1 MSNKLRKFKS
11 DNYLIAFYEAECFL
25 NISKMIK
32 EKTYL
37 KTFTQKEIDQSIN
50 FQYGTHVNH
59 SYAFELYLKCL
70 MIIETGE
77 YAEGHELLELFKSL
91 NNNTKKNIENYFNS
105 NYAFIRRNM
114 TYFGI
119 FEKPSIYEL
128 LEEANKAFIDFRYL
142 FSRTSTPNYQLD
154 GVIECVRHEI
164 FQLKPELKDVW
175 QNPSIL

>member
-1 MSNKLRKFKS
+1 MSNKLRIFKS
-11 DNYLIAFYEAECFL
+11 DNYLIAFCEAECFL
-25 NISKMIK
+25 DISKMIK

-50 FQYGTHVNH
+50 FQYATHVNH

-77 YAEGHELLELFKSL
+77 YVEGHQLLELFKLL
-91 NNNTKKNIENYFNS
+91 NETNKTNIENHFNS

-142 FSRTSTPNYQLD
+142 FSRKNTPTYQLD
-154 GVIECVRHEI
+154 GVIECVRQEI
-164 FQLKPELKDVW
+164 FRLKPELKSVW
-175 QNPSIL
+175 

>member
-1 MSNKLRKFKS
+1 MSNKIRKLKS
-11 DNYLIAFYEAECFL
+11 DNYLIAFCEAECFL
-25 NISKMIK
+25 NVSKMVK

-50 FQYGTHVNH
+50 FQYATHVNH
-59 SYAFELYLKCL
+59 AYAFELYLKCL

-77 YAEGHELLELFKSL
+77 YVEGHQLLELFKLVSD
-91 NNNTKKNIENYFNS
+91 NSKANIENHFNS

-119 FEKPSIYEL
+119 FDKPSIYDL

-142 FSRTSTPNYQLD
+142 FSRKNTPTYKLD

-164 FQLKPELKDVW
+164 FRLKPELKDIW
-175 QNPSIL
+175 